1 MAPWRHSAA
10 SVVAASAVLLT
21 GQTGVVVAQPAP
33 ASQAARQGF
42 RAAAQI
48 AADAYRAQRRR
59 ILEEYRAASRD
70 AHNTL
75 RFAVLQAETAQ
86 HREAAWRDYAKA
98 TQPLRKQA
106 HTQMQQAR
114 ADFRAAVESARDHFG
129 VTAEPRTFSTLR

>member
-21 GQTGVVVAQPAP
+21 GQAGVATAQPAP
-33 ASQAARQGF
+33 VSQAARQGF

-59 ILEEYRAASRD
+59 ILGQYRAASRD

-75 RFAVLQAETAQ
+75 RFALLHAETAEQ
-86 HREAAWRDYAKA
+86 RKAAWRDYAEA
-98 TQPLRKQA
+98 TEPLRKQA
-106 HTQMQQAR
+106 HAQMQRAR
-114 ADFRAAVESARDHFG
+114 ADFRAAVESAREQFG
-129 VTAEPRTFSTLR
+129 VTAEPKTFSTVR